1 METDGR
7 GLSGGKGNSLRI
19 RAGTAIQRIDAAV
32 RVTQFLDIDGSG
44 SQSGDGDLS
53 AGIGSMR
60 SGNECGTGSIRI
72 NPELPSGQI
81 QAILGS
87 LGQTQSAKIQLVIEA
102 DGSGASAANSNFLR
116 IRAGTGVQ
124 RIDTAVGM
132 AQFLHIVGSC
142 RKSCDRNLTAGIGG
156 VWAGNQFAAGSIR
169 SSVPI
174 QMMSA

>member
-1 METDGR
+1 MEADGR

-102 DGSGASAANSNFLR
+102 NKEVIDQYQNSFIDQQFGMDTFVPKRVYYNKDYKLSDIASEMPMEKR
-116 IRAGTGVQ
+116 TMK
-124 RIDTAVGM
+124 IDYT
-132 AQFLHIVGSC
+132 
-142 RKSCDRNLTAGIGG
+142 K
-156 VWAGNQFAAGSIR
+156 
-169 SSVPI
+169 
-174 QMMSA
+174 